1 MQIRNTFSTPKTSR
15 FNKGHG
21 GDAIYT
27 NSRGEFR
34 GIFKLPAKTFFVGE
48 NDVELSD
55 APSYHTIDSA
65 GTSYAK
71 ITHRGYNFG
80 ITKSSLSATTRTV
93 EFDTDTT
100 VATRSFQ
107 TRRRDP
113 IAQTF
118 RLRSSSVTDA
128 KFGYISEIDVFFRR
142 KDTKH
147 GVTLQIR
154 ESENGYPSKKV
165 LPFAEK
171 MLSPED
177 VNVSDD
183 GTVKTTFKFDNPVR
197 LKSDIEYCFVV
208 IPDAN
213 SPEYLIWTSKVG
225 NTSSSFGDQVKVV
238 AVTND
243 WGDGTLFTSTNDSA
257 WKSYQDE
264 DIKFNMK
271 RYDFLNSSLPAEDRL
286 VGTADLIPNDV
297 EFLTIRDNIKETG
310 LSANDARLAKPIPF
324 EADDIVYVL
333 NSSAIIYPMTI
344 GSTSGDQELP
354 TIMTPQ
360 NDATVA
366 INEGDYVF
374 IETTD
379 GTESMVARIIDDTD
393 GLFTIDNP
401 FTEAASTE
409 GISVNVKLCVA
420 GIVSHYDERDPTR
433 LHIKES
439 SARLGNFIDDNGT
452 ISFGNIQTGVLYTIT
467 NIGTTEGHADA
478 WGTVGAGSSA
488 QVGTQ
493 FVAGALPENA
503 TDFNGQVRPNTQII
517 RCHTTGAQAT
527 ISKCK
532 TLDLSYFQAQ
542 ILTDNTIN
550 TTTNFDLMRKNNAAQ
565 IVLDKP
571 LSLKSDIYG
580 TNRKRSIVSL
590 SEQLRVATI
599 TGQSM
604 LEDFRIR
611 GTLTSRNRSVSPTLD
626 VELSTINA
634 YVYQIT
640 NDETGG
646 TTSNY
651 ISKEVILTDGIPA
664 EGLKVVLNAFRPA
677 GTIIDV
683 YSRFTRPEFPDVKTD
698 WVKLTQAN
706 PDQFSNS
713 SNLQDY
719 RTFEYDLAEPTSDT
733 PKYGTFQI
741 RLVFRHMTENELDT
755 PDLYQITPGASL
767 FPKVF
772 DYRAVALT

>member
-1 MQIRNTFSTPKTSR
+1 
-15 FNKGHG
+15 
-21 GDAIYT
+21 
-27 NSRGEFR
+27 
-34 GIFKLPAKTFFVGE
+34 
-48 NDVELSD
+48 
-55 APSYHTIDSA
+55 
-65 GTSYAK
+65 
-71 ITHRGYNFG
+71 
-80 ITKSSLSATTRTV
+80 
-93 EFDTDTT
+93 
-100 VATRSFQ
+100 
-107 TRRRDP
+107 
-113 IAQTF
+113 
-118 RLRSSSVTDA
+118 
-128 KFGYISEIDVFFRR
+128 
-142 KDTKH
+142 
-147 GVTLQIR
+147 
-154 ESENGYPSKKV
+154 
-165 LPFAEK
+165 
-171 MLSPED
+171 
-177 VNVSDD
+177 
-183 GTVKTTFKFDNPVR
+183 
-197 LKSDIEYCFVV
+197 
-208 IPDAN
+208 
-213 SPEYLIWTSKVG
+213 
-225 NTSSSFGDQVKVV
+225 
-238 AVTND
+238 
-243 WGDGTLFTSTNDSA
+243 
-257 WKSYQDE
+257 
-264 DIKFNMK
+264 
-271 RYDFLNSSLPAEDRL
+271 
-286 VGTADLIPNDV
+286 
-297 EFLTIRDNIKETG
+297 
-310 LSANDARLAKPIPF
+310 
-324 EADDIVYVL
+324 
-333 NSSAIIYPMTI
+333 
-344 GSTSGDQELP
+344 
-354 TIMTPQ
+354 
-360 NDATVA
+360 
-366 INEGDYVF
+366 
-374 IETTD
+374 
-379 GTESMVARIIDDTD
+379 
-393 GLFTIDNP
+393 
-401 FTEAASTE
+401 
-409 GISVNVKLCVA
+409 LCVA

-493 FVAGALPENA
+493 FVAGTLPENA

-527 ISKCK
+527 ISKCE

-542 ILTDNTIN
+542 VLTDNTIN

-571 LSLKSDIYG
+571 LALKSDIYG

-611 GTLTSRNRSVSPTLD
+611 GTLKSRNRSVSPTLD